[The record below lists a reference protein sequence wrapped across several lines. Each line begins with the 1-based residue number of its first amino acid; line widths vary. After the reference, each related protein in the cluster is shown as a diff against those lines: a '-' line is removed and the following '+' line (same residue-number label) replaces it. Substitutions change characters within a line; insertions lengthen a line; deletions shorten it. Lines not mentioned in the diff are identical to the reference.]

1 MKTIQ
6 ITILFICLCALFNIF
21 RVSSQTKD
29 ETERLKIGGIAL
41 SAEKLTIL
49 EEANIGVYYQFNY
62 MIENGGNSQE
72 KSDTL
77 FLALGTNQSVF
88 LNPIYKQ
95 ELENQRLSRIARSKK
110 ATLIDPTHDDL
121 ADIAELNIGN
131 SDYKEDN
138 PGNPVQIY
146 KNRSTGV
153 VSSVYNSYIEN
164 IRCDQKIDEFT
175 RWQIIEET
183 DTILGY
189 MCQKANVSYAGRDYI
204 AWFTTEIPI
213 NDGPWKF
220 WGLPGLI
227 LKVIDKQAL
236 FRWTAVRLKNIDAD
250 IVMNKGNYDK
260 GTPLQFRNFIN
271 KITSKIMVSFYNN
284 NVLYMT
290 NKKRTYK
297 KIPIELFEEE

>member
-1 MKTIQ
+1 MKTNQ
-6 ITILFICLCALFNIF
+6 ITIFFICLCALFNIF
-21 RVSSQTKD
+21 RVSSQTED

-41 SAEKLTIL
+41 NAENLTVL

-77 FLALGTNQSVF
+77 FLALSTNQSVF

-110 ATLIDPTHDDL
+110 AKLIDPTHDDL
-121 ADIAELNIGN
+121 ADIAELNIWN

-146 KNRSTGV
+146 KNRSTGL
-153 VSSVYNSYIEN
+153 VSSVYNSYVEN

-189 MCQKANVSYAGRDYI
+189 MCQKANVSYAGRDYT

-227 LKVIDKQAL
+227 LKVIDTQAL
-236 FRWTAVRLKNIDAD
+236 FRWTAVGLKNIDAD
-250 IVMNKGNYDK
+250 IVINKGNYDK
-260 GTPLQFRNFIN
+260 GTPIQFRNFIN
-271 KITSKIMVSFYNN
+271 KTTSTIRVSFYNN

>member
-1 MKTIQ
+1 MKTNQ
-6 ITILFICLCALFNIF
+6 ITILFICLCALFTIS
-21 RVSSQTKD
+21 RVSAQTED
-29 ETERLKIGGIAL
+29 ETERLKIGGI
-41 SAEKLTIL
+41 SMKAERLTTL

-62 MIENGGNSQE
+62 MIKNGGNSEE

-77 FLALGTNQSVF
+77 FLALGTNQSIF

-95 ELENQRLSRIARSKK
+95 ELESQRLSRIARSKK
-110 ATLIDPTHDDL
+110 AALINPTHDDL
-121 ADIAELNIGN
+121 DDVAELIVGN

-146 KNRSTGV
+146 KNRSTGL
-153 VSSVYNSYIEN
+153 VSSVYNSYVEN
-164 IRCDQKIDEFT
+164 IRCDQKIDDFT

-189 MCQKANVSYAGRDYI
+189 MCQKANVSYAGRDYT

-227 LKVIDKQAL
+227 LKVIDTQAL
-236 FRWTAVRLKNIDAD
+236 FQWTAVGLENIDAD
-250 IVMNKGNYDK
+250 IVINKGNYDK

-271 KITSKIMVSFYNN
+271 KTTSTIMVSFYSN
-284 NVLYMT
+284 NVLYLT
-290 NKKRTYK
+290 NKKRTYEE
-297 KIPIELFEEE
+297 IPIELFE